1 MVGTTNVVALV
12 AYLVVG
18 LATGWAILVIR
29 DDIRIEKDNKWR
41 RIRATFLASVSILFA
56 IALLFVNTVGFL
68 VCSAGCLVALAYAV
82 RKRNKSGVDGGCLRR

>member
-41 RIRATFLASVSILFA
+41 RIRATFLASVSIVFA

-82 RKRNKSGVDGGCLRR
+82 RKRNRSGL

>member
-56 IALLFVNTVGFL
+56 IAPG
-68 VCSAGCLVALAYAV
+68 
-82 RKRNKSGVDGGCLRR
+82 

>member
-1 MVGTTNVVALV
+1 MVGTTNAVALV

-68 VCSAGCLVALAYAV
+68 VCSAGCLVVLAYAV
-82 RKRNKSGVDGGCLRR
+82 RKRGKSGA